1 MVDQDV
7 DDDKG
12 TGNALY
18 IIDIQSGD
26 VLQRIRIDLQDAV
39 AAICVDGADEI
50 FIAGWNAS
58 KVVVLRYAIRGVRGL
73 TQEVIG

>member
-26 VLQRIRIDLQDAV
+26 ILQRIRIDLQDEV
-39 AAICVDGADEI
+39 AAICVDGDEI
-50 FIAGWNAS
+50 FIAGCTAS
-58 KVVVLRYAIRGVRGL
+58 KVFVLRYVGSEA
-73 TQEVIG
+73 